1 MSEWSCLLN
10 VAFPDIEEIQVT
22 ENLEFVIMACDGEC
36 VRVCMCV
43 CVCVCVCVACT
54 YMPATGVHKQS
65 HYGLCVGTCTL
76 LQCVHSYVCT
86 YLCVCAFEEM
96 ESFLLNP

>member
-1 MSEWSCLLN
+1 MREWACLLN

-36 VRVCMCV
+36 V

-54 YMPATGVHKQS
+54 CLQQVYTNKATMV
-65 HYGLCVGTCTL
+65 CVLARVLFFSVCIPM
-76 LQCVHSYVCT
+76 CVRT